1 MTGDLHER
9 GLADVDVGHFRP
21 VLRCRGHVQDLS
33 GHGCPPFPTPFV
45 VLVGSTRQARGRTGV
60 DWLVEVVARWSQG
73 LTASAAVWAHELSG
87 DASRFSFASLS
98 SCTKRAK
105 GRIVRTEI
113 GDKIA

>member
-33 GHGCPPFPTPFV
+33 GHGCPPFPTPSV
-45 VLVGSTRQARGRTGV
+45 VLVGSTRQAGGRTGV

-73 LTASAAVWAHELSG
+73 LPASAASWAHETG
-87 DASRFSFASLS
+87 CHGSRFSFATFRS
-98 SCTKRAK
+98 
-105 GRIVRTEI
+105 
-113 GDKIA
+113 